1 MAHPYFVIASVFDD
15 IERLV
20 EATDTTTITRLG
32 EESDDEIDNELPQPV
47 FTVPLATVPDIIS
60 IASNK
65 RTEGKYYII
74 IGELARGN
82 ALIADSKADVL
93 TYVTTYKRTLSDTLG
108 TVNIQDDTYFD
119 FENSPLLDGEYTG

>member
-32 EESDDEIDNELPQPV
+32 EESDDEIDNELPSPT
-47 FTVPLATVPDIIS
+47 FTTPLSTVPDVIS

-74 IGELARGN
+74 IGELTRGN
-82 ALIADSKADVL
+82 ALISASKLEVQN
-93 TYVTTYKRTLSDTLG
+93 YVTAYKRTLSNTLG
-108 TVNIQDDTYFD
+108 QVNIQDDTYFN
-119 FENSPLLDGEYTG
+119 FENSPLLDGEYTT